1 MKFYNRRLELSELE
15 RINALSREGLHV
27 TVITGR
33 RRVGKTRLVE
43 EFIKG
48 RDHIYFFIT
57 RKGELLLL
65 EGLANSVRE
74 KLGYSP
80 RFADWEEAL
89 EYLITRVEGELVL
102 VFDEFQNLSFG
113 SPSAFS
119 QFQKVL
125 DSCMNQKGKHIIL
138 MGSYVSMMNRIFT
151 GEKEPLFGR
160 ATEYIRLKPLGYK
173 HVYEICRDLRFNQS
187 DILTLYSIFGG
198 IPKYYVMIGEQ
209 GLEGKDPLRIIEKA
223 FYCDFPL
230 LSEEVKNNLIEIF
243 GRNYHTYFS
252 ILEAVAGGHN
262 TMTLMSNRSGIKRD
276 SISKYIQS
284 LTNDF
289 NILEYRVP
297 VTERKGK
304 SKKGRY
310 FIRDE
315 MTRFWFRFI
324 WPNLTLIEQGNYRR
338 VSEIVENGLPMLI
351 SDKVEALVRSALVEK
366 GRCEVAGQWWNRRG
380 DEIDVV
386 GFDRRKG
393 EILFVEIK
401 WRNRRTGVDL
411 CRGLIEKA
419 DLVDGGS
426 FKRRFLL
433 ISKGGFTKAA
443 ESFMVENDIEFWNG
457 KRLFKELI

>member
-1 MKFYNRRLELSELE
+1 MKFYNRCLELSELE
-15 RINALSREGLHV
+15 RINALSSEGLHV

-48 RDHIYFFIT
+48 REHIYFFVT
-57 RKGELLLL
+57 RKGEPLLL

-80 RFADWEEAL
+80 RFVDWEEAL

-125 DSCMNQKGKHIIL
+125 DSCMNEKGKHIIL

-151 GEKEPLFGR
+151 DEKEPLFGR
-160 ATEYIRLKPLGYK
+160 ATEYIRLKPLGYN
-173 HVYEICRDLRFNQS
+173 HVHEICRDLGFNAS
-187 DILTLYSIFGG
+187 EVLTLHSIFGG
-198 IPKYYVMIGEQ
+198 IPKYYEIIKKKK
-209 GLEGKDPLRIIEKA
+209 LEGKDPLRILEKA

-230 LSEEVKNNLIEIF
+230 LSDEVKNNLIEIF

-262 TMTLMSNRSGIKRD
+262 TLTLMSNKSGIKRD
-276 SISKYIQS
+276 SISKYLSS
-284 LTNDF
+284 LTYDF

-297 VTERKGK
+297 VTERKGN

-324 WPNLTLIEQGNYRR
+324 WPNLTLIEQGSYKR
-338 VSEIVENGLPMLI
+338 VSEIVEKGLPMLI
-351 SDKVEALVRSALVEK
+351 SESVEALAGSVLIDK
-366 GRCEVAGQWWNRRG
+366 GRCEIAGQWWNRRG

-386 GFDRRKG
+386 GIGRG
-393 EILFVEIK
+393 EILLVEVK
-401 WRNRRTGVDL
+401 WRNRQAGVDICKDL
-411 CRGLIEKA
+411 LEKVA
-419 DLVDGGS
+419 LVDDGT
-426 FKRRFLL
+426 FRKRRLL
-433 ISKGGFTKAA
+433 IISKGGFTKAA
-443 ESFMVENDIEFWNG
+443 ECFMVENDIEFWNG

>member
-1 MKFYNRRLELSELE
+1 MKFYNRHPELSELE
-15 RINALSREGLHV
+15 RINALSRDGLHV
-27 TVITGR
+27 TLITGR

-48 RDHIYFFIT
+48 KQHIYFLIT
-57 RKGELLLL
+57 RKDEILLL

-74 KLGYSP
+74 ELGYSP
-80 RFADWEEAL
+80 SFTDWEEAL
-89 EYLITRVEGELVL
+89 EYLITRVDGDLVI

-125 DSCMNQKGKHIIL
+125 DGCRNEKGKHVIL

-160 ATEYIRLKPLGYK
+160 ATESIRLRPLEYK
-173 HVYEICRDLRFNQS
+173 HVFEVCRDLCFS
-187 DILTLYSIFGG
+187 EGEFLTIFSIFGG
-198 IPKYYVMIGEQ
+198 IPKYYVMIREQ
-209 GLEGKDPLRIIEKA
+209 GLEGKDPLRVLEKA

-230 LSEEVKNNLIEIF
+230 LSGEVKNNLIEMF

-252 ILEAVAGGHN
+252 ILEAVARGHN
-262 TMTLMSNRSGIKRD
+262 TLTLMSNISGIKRD
-276 SISKYIQS
+276 SLSKYIAS
-284 LTNDF
+284 LVDDF
-289 NILEYRVP
+289 SILEYRVP

-338 VSEIVENGLPMLI
+338 VSEIVEMGLPMLI

-366 GRCEVAGQWWNRRG
+366 GRCEVAGQWW
-380 DEIDVV
+380 
-386 GFDRRKG
+386 
-393 EILFVEIK
+393 
-401 WRNRRTGVDL
+401 
-411 CRGLIEKA
+411 KA
-419 DLVDGGS
+419 VLS
-426 FKRRFLL
+426 
-433 ISKGGFTKAA
+433 
-443 ESFMVENDIEFWNG
+443 
-457 KRLFKELI
+457 

>member
-1 MKFYNRRLELSELE
+1 
-15 RINALSREGLHV
+15 
-27 TVITGR
+27 
-33 RRVGKTRLVE
+33 
-43 EFIKG
+43 
-48 RDHIYFFIT
+48 
-57 RKGELLLL
+57 
-65 EGLANSVRE
+65 
-74 KLGYSP
+74 
-80 RFADWEEAL
+80 
-89 EYLITRVEGELVL
+89 
-102 VFDEFQNLSFG
+102 
-113 SPSAFS
+113 
-119 QFQKVL
+119 
-125 DSCMNQKGKHIIL
+125 MNQKGKHIIL

-151 GEKEPLFGR
+151 DEKEPLFGR

-209 GLEGKDPLRIIEKA
+209 GLEGKDPLRVLEKA

-230 LSEEVKNNLIEIF
+230 LSGEVKNNLIEMF

-252 ILEAVAGGHN
+252 ILEAVARGHN
-262 TMTLMSNRSGIKRD
+262 TLTLMSNTSGIKRD
-276 SISKYIQS
+276 SISKYIAS
-284 LTNDF
+284 LVDDF
-289 NILEYRVP
+289 SILEYRVP

-324 WPNLTLIEQGNYRR
+324 WPNLTLIEQGNYVR
-338 VSEIVENGLPMLI
+338 VSEIVEKGLPMLI
-351 SDKVEALVRSALVEK
+351 SGSVEALARSVLVEK
-366 GRCEVAGQWWNRRG
+366 GRCEIAGQWWNRKG

-386 GFDRRKG
+386 GMDREKG

-401 WRNRRTGVDL
+401 WRNRQAGVDICKAL
-411 CRGLIEKA
+411 LEKA
-419 DLVDGGS
+419 GLVDDGTFG
-426 FKRRFLL
+426 KRRLLL